1 MSGDDPFADVWL
13 VRARTGDTSA
23 FAALVRLHQPMVF
36 SLAWRMLSDRHLAED
51 LAQEVFLQFHRN
63 LQSVDS
69 AGHLRF
75 WLRRVTVNRAI
86 DQLRRKPGH
95 ETASLDETA
104 AIAAEHSESDALLQQ
119 RLRYLVSQLPATPRA
134 VMVLRYQEDL
144 DPKDIAGM
152 LSMSIHTVKSHLKR
166 SIAILREQMGEVTP
180 AIQAELAA
188 ETQHRSLT

>member
-1 MSGDDPFADVWL
+1 
-13 VRARTGDTSA
+13 
-23 FAALVRLHQPMVF
+23 MVF
-36 SLAWRMLSDRHLAED
+36 SLAWRMLSDRQLAED
-51 LAQEVFLQFHRN
+51 LAQEVFLQFYRS

-95 ETASLDETA
+95 ETASLDETD
-104 AIAAEHSESDALLQQ
+104 AIAEENSDGDPLLQR
-119 RLRYLVSQLPATPRA
+119 RLRRLVSELPAAPRA

-144 DPKDIAGM
+144 DPKDIASM

-166 SIAILREQMGEVTP
+166 SIAILREQMDEVAAASP
-180 AIQAELAA
+180 LDLAT
-188 ETQHRSLT
+188 ESQQRSLT

>member
-1 MSGDDPFADVWL
+1 
-13 VRARTGDTSA
+13 
-23 FAALVRLHQPMVF
+23 MVF